1 MKHITNVRRRLCATM
16 MQMRRYVLTLLI
28 ALSAALPGSAQS
40 LWDFVDNF
48 KQEGDN
54 LVFDLYYWQCYSS
67 AQLLDITI
75 DGESVCHY
83 EPANFDFPTGGW
95 LDTSHSKAYIPIKSN
110 WWDRNFEANLT
121 FIDII
126 GRIKSSTASLPR
138 FTKPGCNFPKIVGV
152 DSPFIH
158 EDSKNLI
165 FGVRLDDD
173 VSNVGYN
180 CSCSWVINT
189 NCAGTLD
196 PSKYTVSANG
206 NRASINIP
214 ASAFMKDGNVSDPYL
229 WQVSG
234 QPVKLNINY
243 VCTTKDGR
251 ELENA
256 GYDFNNNRTITF
268 NPAPGVKT
276 INSSYYPDERK
287 VKVEGT
293 VNFSGKNYQAFL
305 YKDGKRLTYANGFK
319 MTGDRFELID
329 DAPQEGSNTYQVR
342 TAPMYRVPSDD
353 CTGSDISTTCEVKF
367 TNKIKDAK
375 PEIIQV
381 KVGES
386 EDGKPFYDDAV
397 KLTWMSNVTNSKF
410 YTYYR
415 LTIDDDEVYD
425 IKGKGGQKMEFYHYP
440 ASTSCQ
446 QLCNLSAEGNV
457 GMLNGVEAIVVD
469 LGGSIGKKAIAMKN
483 VGATSIY
490 GAGNTGTYYKYADAY
505 ALTEAQ
511 LGGEGWRLPTK
522 AECEALIAKSGR
534 AWNAAEKGYQWS
546 FNVGDSIHTL
556 FLPAA
561 GFINYTGGNP
571 IKVGEMGD
579 YWTSQTYDSNNAHNI
594 WFDNDE
600 FIVGYNKKTYSFPL
614 RAFHDLPEQSGV
626 SGDVGECYRHDY
638 KLESFVKLDRE
649 ADDSYEWSN
658 KQATPMVEITSVEAS
673 KGIYK
678 DRVRITANVKFS
690 NAVKGMPRFTVYRR
704 VAESENITWE
714 TIYEQENNS
723 KKLFYYDDAVSPG
736 IFYEYRIVC
745 TAKCGSDVPVSE
757 TVYDVGFTQ
766 ILGTVAGNITYGSGT
781 SVAGVDVHLTPND
794 GLNEQNTSWRAK
806 HFATTAGGVQCP
818 LPAKDTF
825 SKLAAAKGVTMQ
837 MWVQFEDSLS
847 EQKLLSLSPTHYLGL
862 KNGQLEWVENGTRM
876 PFNMPEMKLTSTAGN
891 YALLSMVF
899 GGDKSLTAHLTTIS
913 ADGDTLTTSKQSL
926 AGVTLPQA
934 DTLTLGGFV
943 GSIDDFRCWSRALA
957 DEDVTAQADRY
968 LVGNEADL
976 YIWYNFDE
984 PITSYAFDYSG
995 STNAHNNRHAV
1006 VTGAGPVTVVSPA
1019 LGLKATT
1026 DAAGCYTVRGVP
1038 FSGSGTN
1045 YTVTPKKGIHTFTP
1059 ENITR
1064 VVSEGTPVP
1073 QAADFTDTS
1082 SFPMHLHVTYAGT
1095 TIPVD
1100 SVSVMVDG
1108 GDLSS
1113 KNGTLFTNADG
1124 YIVVDV
1130 PIGKHKVSIK
1140 REGHDFEGGGI
1151 CIIEGD
1157 SIFNFQQ
1164 EVGSFSQPIEMLDNT
1179 RVAVMGRVV
1188 GGKSQS
1194 AKPWSQSAAN
1204 IGAAEIVLSLSDDS
1218 HTLNATDESLSVAH
1232 TRYVTCDAEIAKQGN
1247 DVTIHTNEGTGE
1259 FCVLLPPVP
1268 FYVKRIATPELVS
1281 DEETGQTDFGHLVT
1295 YDLNLDT
1302 SRLTTEYIV
1311 DAQGTM
1317 TDSLKVAATLLATY
1331 RSPVHIEM
1339 WDESYG
1345 RGTDLF
1351 GDDRFSYEGTEY
1363 PLIVDGKHAFGL
1375 PTFTTGNLYRYG
1387 VRAYEVYKRPG
1398 DLDIDAYEEPCAGMQ
1413 IGFLNGLGRSAVDS
1427 VTNDVLNPLTDVF
1440 ELDDKGMIKVK
1451 WVAGYPNLE
1460 DDHTLQLKLRNEETG
1475 EFVYEQT
1482 GVVLG
1487 SIPVPGSTF
1496 VTSPQDM
1503 VFEVIHDPYGTASYA
1518 YHEKGFSQV
1527 SVRQTQTLEDA
1538 MEINEHAHAQGGILW
1553 KKADKAKN
1561 DPVTFMSEDDSYL
1574 YFSAGEN
1581 FSYSYKEY
1589 SSHSTSLGISYK
1601 NRISTS
1607 SSAAQVGPDAD
1618 LFVGMGVN
1626 TVVSDAN
1633 GVWYEPA
1640 DKTKEELEVA
1650 DFLLASGKSIAMGTM
1665 YDTEFSYTRQF
1676 IENTM
1681 LPNLDMNIRDML
1693 RTYYAATAEDAEKL
1707 RSNDEVRYVRL
1718 VEDINVPLDSL
1729 AADTAY
1735 VFLAPD
1741 DGRLHEDM
1749 VHANYNGIQNWKN
1762 ILEQDERI
1770 QYDAEQLVKERNGQ
1784 MGAGVAN
1791 YSISSGVENAIVSEK
1806 EESLT
1811 LGASY
1816 SHNFSAHL
1824 GTNDYVFFNKC
1835 GVQVSVGGAI
1845 KNSGGSESEGTTTT
1859 EHSTYGCV
1867 LRETQNGNFLSQDVI
1882 DPLMVLNDSIDGQKL
1897 MTTSYVFI
1905 LRGGQTQNPHEEC
1918 LTTKYFNTKGTKDGG
1933 LKIGQST
1940 QHLCVPVIQIKDG
1953 DGASKV
1959 KEFHNLRIGQPV
1971 AVTLVLN
1978 SLSPQNNI
1986 PIDYKLSVAPTAN
1999 TQGLALTVGGTNI
2012 RQDGIPYTL
2021 YTDQPTEVTLL
2032 ITPTSPNILDYDDI
2046 RIRFGSAGSAQW
2058 NVFDDVSLT
2067 LHYVPA
2073 SSPVSLKTVNRY
2085 VTTETGNKLNF
2096 VVDGYDRQQ
2105 TGFACIDLLY
2115 REKGEP
2121 QFHNTLARYWVNE
2134 ALRDSLDKDMPMLGD
2149 PLYAQ
2154 VGIIGEQ
2161 NTLYHAFDMGRLLDG
2176 DYEVQALSRGCYKAT
2191 PLSAPQ
2197 FTTEESDI
2205 LSVRKDTTR
2214 PALLGQPTPTG
2225 GTLDANSQLSVTF
2238 NETIDPNSVKVANI
2252 DLFYTQ
2258 RASTTQTD
2266 TVKVDYRYSVSD
2278 RTIFITPDIDR
2289 SLLQGKQVT
2298 AVVKGVRDVAGN
2310 AMEGEITWKTTVRW
2324 LPLTWEKSIYL
2335 NQLTLQE
2342 PVVHEGNLVNTSGR
2356 QQRFRIETDAKWL
2369 EVWPTEGIVD
2379 PNGTMPIHFL
2389 ANDRLTLGNHTAVLR
2404 LYVDADAAGE
2414 AYMTTTTYALSVNG
2428 KAPIWEPADN
2438 RTQDNMSV
2446 VLKVQ
2451 TNRTGYTSNAT
2462 SDRIAAFVGKTC
2474 VGVTSLIFNGN
2485 AGNGYA
2491 TMTIHKVEGIQ
2502 ENDSIEF
2509 RLWSGMKSCIFADIR
2524 PSREVRYKTD
2534 AHIGTIEDP
2543 VLLTVGDLQAR
2554 YVELE
2559 KGWNWMSIGLDTG
2572 EQTGHKVF
2580 DQLMDAGSFTVK
2592 SNTLGM
2598 TGNRQMSGGPLA
2610 ETQPDP
2616 RSMYAVHVTQPTIF
2630 YVEGLPI
2637 EAETLTY
2644 TIAKMAKMPQWTW
2657 LSYTPEQPLEVATA
2671 LQNLEPAEGDLIK
2684 GMTGFAVARRGEWV
2698 GSLELLMPGY
2708 GYKFCSSAKENRTFT
2723 YSKKPL
2729 DPQTQSNRRG
2739 AAPYRAESNIEAAP
2753 WQLIT
2758 GFADNMTVLARVYDG
2773 DQLVTEGEV
2782 GAFTSEDECRG
2793 KSNVTADG
2801 YCFLTIQ
2808 GDEYGEAMN
2817 LRYWDGT
2824 DRPTPANVLWSGDAI
2839 LGTFDEPFYIQLNPD
2854 YEEGVDAVMVD
2865 GELAEVVAYY
2875 TPLGVKVARTALQ
2888 PENVYLRTIRR
2899 SDGTFHTHKF
2909 ILGEKR

>member
-1 MKHITNVRRRLCATM
+1 M
-16 MQMRRYVLTLLI
+16 MQIRRYILTLLV
-28 ALSAALPGSAQS
+28 ALSTALPGSALS
-40 LWDFVDNF
+40 PWDFVDNI
-48 KQEGDN
+48 KQEEDKLTLELNWPELIRCFSEFHISIWGYNAITYYSGN
-54 LVFDLYYWQCYSS
+54 LSSELGAEMDLGQ
-67 AQLLDITI
+67 
-75 DGESVCHY
+75 
-83 EPANFDFPTGGW
+83 
-95 LDTSHSKAYIPIKSN
+95 SKVSIPIPQK
-110 WWDRNFEANLT
+110 WWDH
-121 FIDII
+121 DINAI
-126 GRIKSSTASLPR
+126 AYYQEWGKPYVFAYFKLPHISKPSSYH
-138 FTKPGCNFPKIVGV
+138 PKIV
-152 DSPFIH
+152 DISSSEFKR
-158 EDSKNLI
+158 DSKALY
-165 FGVRLDDD
+165 VDVTLDDAISNAS
-173 VSNVGYN
+173 SNV
-180 CSCSWVINT
+180 SCSWVINT
-189 NCAGTLD
+189 NCSGTLD
-196 PSKYTVSANG
+196 PSKYIVSERGKNAY
-206 NRASINIP
+206 ITIP
-214 ASAFMKDGNVSDPYL
+214 ASAFMKDGKISDPYL
-229 WQVSG
+229 WQVSD

-256 GYDFNNNRTITF
+256 GNDFNNDRTITF
-268 NPAPGVKT
+268 NPAPGIKT
-276 INSSYYPDERK
+276 IKTSYNPNSRR
-287 VKVEGT
+287 VKVEG
-293 VNFSGKNYQAFL
+293 FANYPDDNYCSYL
-305 YKDGKRLTYANGFK
+305 YKDGKRLGREFGLTRDGYF
-319 MTGDRFELID
+319 MHYD
-329 DAPQEGSNTYQVR
+329 DVPQEGTNTYQVR
-342 TAPMYRVPSDD
+342 TAPARSYVDDYYVDD
-353 CTGSDISTTCEVKF
+353 CEDSCISTSCDVKF
-367 TNKIKDAK
+367 SLKIPAARARTIK
-375 PEIIQV
+375 I

-386 EDGKPFYDDAV
+386 EDGEPIYDDGLIIEWT
-397 KLTWMSNVTNSKF
+397 KNIQNRNFK
-410 YTYYR
+410 TYHR
-415 LTIDDDEVYD
+415 LTIDDDKVFDLVDAEN
-425 IKGKGGQKMEFYHYP
+425 FYHYP
-440 ASTSCQ
+440 ATSSYQ

-490 GAGNTGTYYKYADAY
+490 GAGNTGTYYKYADAS
-505 ALTEAQ
+505 ALTPSQ

-522 AECEALIAKSGR
+522 AECEALIAKSNMV
-534 AWNAAEKGYQWS
+534 WNAAENGYQWS

-561 GFINYTGGNP
+561 GFINYNGGNP

-600 FIVGYNKKTYSFPL
+600 FTVGYNKKTYSFPL
-614 RAFHDLPEQSGV
+614 RAFHDLPVQSGV

-638 KLESFVKLDRE
+638 KLESFVELGRE
-649 ADDSYEWSN
+649 ADDSYEFSN
-658 KQATPMVEITSVEAS
+658 KQAAPMIEFTSVEAS

-745 TAKCGSDVPVSE
+745 TAKCGSDVLVSE
-757 TVYDVGFTQ
+757 TVHDVGFTQ

-781 SVAGVDVHLTPND
+781 SVADVDVHLTPND

-806 HFATTAGGVQCP
+806 HFATTGGKVQYPMPAG
-818 LPAKDTF
+818 DTF
-825 SKLAAAKGVTMQ
+825 SKLVADKGVTMQ
-837 MWVQFEDSLS
+837 MWVQLEDSLS
-847 EQKLLSLSPTHYLGL
+847 EQKILSLSPTHYLGL
-862 KNGQLEWVENGTRM
+862 KDGQLQWVQGSTRRT
-876 PFNMPEMKLTSTAGN
+876 FNMPDMKLTSTEGY

-899 GGDKSLTAHLTTIS
+899 ATDKTLTAHLTTIG
-913 ADGDTLTTSKQSL
+913 ADGDILTTSKQSL

-1045 YTVTPKKGIHTFTP
+1045 YTVTPKKGIHTFSP
-1059 ENITR
+1059 ESITR

-1082 SFPMHLHVTYAGT
+1082 SFPMHIHVTYAGT

-1108 GDLSS
+1108 GDVSGS
-1113 KNGTLFTNADG
+1113 QGTLFTNADG

-1140 REGHDFEGGGI
+1140 REGHDFEGGGV
-1151 CIIEGD
+1151 CILEGD

-1295 YDLNLDT
+1295 YDLNLAT

-1375 PTFTTGNLYRYG
+1375 PTFTTGSLYRYG

-1589 SSHSTSLGISYK
+1589 SNHSTSLGISYK

-1607 SSAAQVGPDAD
+1607 SDPHHVGAEAD

-1650 DFLLASGKSIAMGTM
+1650 DFLLASGKSMAMGTM
-1665 YDTEFSYTRQF
+1665 YDTEFSYTRKF

-1749 VHANYNGIQNWKN
+1749 VHANYNGIQNWKS

-1770 QYDAEQLVKERNGQ
+1770 QYDAERLVEKRKGQ
-1784 MGAGVAN
+1784 MGAGIAN

-1845 KNSGGSESEGTTTT
+1845 KNTGGSESEGTTTT
-1859 EHSTYGCV
+1859 EYSTYGCV

-1882 DPLMVLNDSIDGQKL
+1882 DPLMVLNDSIDGQQL

-1971 AVTLVLN
+1971 AVTLLLN
-1978 SLSPQNNI
+1978 SLSPQTNI
-1986 PIDYKLSVAPTAN
+1986 PIDYWLRVAPTSHS
-1999 TQGLALTVGGTNI
+1999 QGLGLTVGGTNI
-2012 RQDGIPYTL
+2012 RQDGIPYTI
-2021 YTDQPTEVTLL
+2021 YTDQVTEVTLL
-2032 ITPTSPNILDYDDI
+2032 ITPTSPNILDYEDV
-2046 RIRFGSAGSAQW
+2046 RIQFGTTGSAQW
-2058 NVFDDVSLT
+2058 DVFDDVSLT

-2085 VTTETGNKLNF
+2085 VTTETANKLNF

-2161 NTLYHAFDMGRLLDG
+2161 NTLYHAFDMSRLLDG
-2176 DYEVQALSRGCYKAT
+2176 DYEVQALSRGYYKAT

-2225 GTLDANSQLSVTF
+2225 GTLNANSQLSVTF

-2266 TVKVDYRYSVSD
+2266 TVAVSYNYSVSD
-2278 RTIFITPDIDR
+2278 RTIVITPTMER

-2298 AVVKGVRDVAGN
+2298 AKVHGVRDVAGN
-2310 AMEGEITWKTTVRW
+2310 TMDGDISWKTTVRW

-2342 PVVHEGNLVNTSGR
+2342 PVVHTGNLVNTSGR
-2356 QQRFRIETDAKWL
+2356 QQTFRIETDAKWL

-2379 PNGTMPIHFL
+2379 PNGSATINFL
-2389 ANDRLTLGNHTAVLR
+2389 ANDRMTLGNHTAVLR

-2414 AYMTTTTYALSVNG
+2414 AYTTTTTYALSVNG
-2428 KAPIWEPADN
+2428 KAPIWEPADS
-2438 RTQDNMSV
+2438 RSQDNMSV
-2446 VLKVQ
+2446 VLKVL
-2451 TNRTGYTSNAT
+2451 TNTASYNAY
-2462 SDRIAAFVGKTC
+2462 SVNDRIAAFVGKTC
-2474 VGVTSLIFNGN
+2474 VGVTSLIFNST
-2485 AGNGYA
+2485 ALGNGYA
-2491 TMTIHKVEGIQ
+2491 TMTIHKADGIQ

-2509 RLWSGMKSCIFADIR
+2509 RLWSGGKSCIFADVR
-2524 PSREVRYKTD
+2524 PSKEIRYRTD
-2534 AHIGTIEDP
+2534 ALIGSIEDP
-2543 VLLTVGDLQAR
+2543 VLLTVGDLRAR

-2559 KGWNWMSIGLDTG
+2559 KGWTWMSIGLDT
-2572 EQTGHKVF
+2572 EQQTGRNVF
-2580 DQLMDAGSFTVK
+2580 DQLKSTGDFIVK
-2592 SNTLGM
+2592 SNTYGIV
-2598 TGNRQMSGGPLA
+2598 GNKYMSNGNLLYEKPN
-2610 ETQPDP
+2610 P
-2616 RSMYAVHVTQPTIF
+2616 RSMYAINVTKPSIF
-2630 YVEGLPI
+2630 YVEGKPFDI
-2637 EAETLTY
+2637 DTLTY
-2644 TIAKMAKMPQWTW
+2644 TIAKMVKNSKGELEPFWTW
-2657 LSYTPEQPLEVATA
+2657 LSYIPEQPLEVATA
-2671 LQNLEPAEGDLIK
+2671 LQNLEPVEGDLIK
-2684 GMTGFAVARRGEWV
+2684 GMTGFAVARGGEWV
-2698 GSLELLMPGY
+2698 GSLELLMPGR
-2708 GYKFCSSAKENRTFT
+2708 GYKFCSSALEDRTFT
-2723 YSKKPL
+2723 YSTKPV
-2729 DPQTQSNRRG
+2729 DPLTQSARRV
-2739 AAPYRAESNIEAAP
+2739 RRVESATEPAP
-2753 WQLIT
+2753 WELVT

-2773 DQLVTEGEV
+2773 DQLVTDGEI
-2782 GAFTSEDECRG
+2782 GAFTDGDVCRG
-2793 KSNVTADG
+2793 KATVDADG
-2801 YCFLTIQ
+2801 YAFIVIQ
-2808 GDEYGEAMN
+2808 GDQYGEQMK
-2817 LRYWDGT
+2817 LRYWDGAE
-2824 DRPTPANVLWSGDAI
+2824 RPTQASVSWSGDAMV
-2839 LGTFDEPFYIQLNPD
+2839 GTFDEPFYIQLDAD
-2854 YEEGVDAVMVD
+2854 YVLGIDTVMDD
-2865 GELAEVVAYY
+2865 GEYAEVVGYY
-2875 TPLGVKVARTALQ
+2875 TPSGVEVPRTALQ
-2888 PENVYLRTIRR
+2888 SEHIYLRTVRR
-2899 SDGTFHTHKF
+2899 SDGTLHTHKF
-2909 ILGEKR
+2909 FLKK